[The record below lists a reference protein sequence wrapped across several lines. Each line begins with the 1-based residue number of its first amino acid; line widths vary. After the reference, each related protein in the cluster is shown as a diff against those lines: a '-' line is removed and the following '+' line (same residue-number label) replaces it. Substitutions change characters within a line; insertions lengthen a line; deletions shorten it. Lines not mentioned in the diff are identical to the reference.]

1 MKNRLMELKNDRA
14 RANGSQT
21 TVITLLFTR
30 IINLL
35 VNLVYESKASSLAQY
50 HTK

>member
-14 RANGSQT
+14 RVNGSQK

-35 VNLVYESKASSLAQY
+35 VSLVDDSKASS
-50 HTK
+50 